1 MAIELTPIASSP
13 GATEGYSFE
22 ELYKRV
28 SEHIYQS
35 YTPTGN
41 QVAEVKRF
49 ANDGY
54 KAFLSERRWTFLFI
68 QTTLSVTADA
78 ETTALPSTLGS
89 IEGNFYYAESQPRL
103 FARQVPYDTIRK
115 LIAARNGYSNEPMV
129 FALEAITFTAA
140 TGMRHQVRWWPVPN
154 ENETLTYQYE
164 VRHPDMTSDAEFPIG
179 GLVHSPA
186 IMASCLRVAEWRKD
200 RIRGPMH
207 EDYERELAKSI
218 KRDSEM
224 NPVNYGYMGDGPGTR
239 RSAERINYPVTYN
252 L

>member
-1 MAIELTPIASSP
+1 MAITGTPIASSP

-35 YTPTGN
+35 YAPTGS
-41 QVAEVKRF
+41 QVAEVKRIT
-49 ANDGY
+49 NDGY
-54 KAFLSERRWTFLFI
+54 KVFLSERRWTFLFI
-68 QTTLSVTADA
+68 QTTLSVVADS

-89 IEGNFYYAESQPRL
+89 IEGDFHYAADQTRL
-103 FARQVPYDTIRK
+103 FARQAPYGTIRT
-115 LIAARNGYSNEPMV
+115 LISANQGLSEEPRL
-129 FALEAITFTAA
+129 FSLEAVTFTAA

-154 ENETLTYQYE
+154 ANETLTYQYE

-186 IMASCLRVAEWRKD
+186 ILAACLKAAEWRKG
-200 RIRGPMH
+200 RQRGPMH
-207 EDYERELAKSI
+207 DDYGIELAKSI

-224 NPVNYGYMGDGPGTR
+224 QPANYGYMGDGSNLLHNVDRIPGTK
-239 RSAERINYPVTYN
+239 TYN
-252 L
+252 A